1 MPSFAGKVILITG
14 ASSGIGAETA
24 VEFAE
29 SGCGG
34 LALVGRNKENLDA
47 VCQQCQDKGV
57 PKEKVLGI
65 IADMAKDED
74 VQRIMDSTIQ
84 QFGQLDVLVNNAGI
98 WCVKYLGEEGI
109 MNVYDDI
116 IRVNVRAVLQ
126 LTHLAVPHLAQSKGN
141 IVNVSSICAT
151 RTLPMMI
158 TYNMS
163 KAAIMQF
170 TKCCALEL
178 AAKQVRVN
186 AVNPGTIMTPVHER
200 SGRAD
205 SVVEKAKKVHAMG
218 RIGQSSEVAKA
229 ILFLASDD
237 ASFMTG
243 TNLPID
249 GGRHAMCPR

>member
-1 MPSFAGKVILITG
+1 MPSFAGKVVLITG

-29 SGCGG
+29 AGCGG

-47 VCQQCQDKGV
+47 VCQQCQDKGI
-57 PKEKVLGI
+57 PKDKVLGI
-65 IADMAKDED
+65 IADMAKEED

-84 QFGQLDVLVNNAGI
+84 QFGQLDILVNNAGI
-98 WCVKYLGEEGI
+98 GGVKYLGEEGI
-109 MNVYDDI
+109 MQVYDSVM
-116 IRVNVRAVLQ
+116 RVNVRSMLQ
-126 LTHLAVPHLAQSKGN
+126 LTQLAVPHLIKTKGN
-141 IVNVSSICAT
+141 VVNLSSVCAT
-151 RTLPMMI
+151 RTLPMMV
-158 TYNMS
+158 TYNMT

-186 AVNPGTIMTPVHER
+186 AVNPGSIWTPVHER

-205 SVVEKAKKVHAMG
+205 SVIETAKKVHAMG
-218 RIGQSSEVAKA
+218 RIGQTGEVAKA
-229 ILFLASDD
+229 IMFLASED

-243 TNLPID
+243 ASLPID